1 MVSKRM
7 SKRASKRMSKR
18 ASKSK
23 RSSKRKSVKGKK
35 SSKKPNALTK
45 LQSLS
50 ADGQS
55 FFNQKTISRAQA
67 QKKIWDYIKSKNLQ
81 DKSDGRIIHA
91 DAKLAGFLGL
101 GSKFH
106 MMKIAGALNK
116 HFK

>member
-23 RSSKRKSVKGKK
+23 RKSVKAKR
-35 SSKKPNALTK
+35 SSKKGTALTAAK
-45 LQSLS
+45 PISVAAQN
-50 ADGQS
+50 
-55 FFNQKTISRAQA
+55 FFNKKTISRAEA
-67 QKKIWDYIKSKNLQ
+67 TKKVWVYIKAKNLQ

-106 MMKIAGALNK
+106 MLKIGGALSK
-116 HFK
+116 L